1 MRIRRP
7 RARLAG
13 ILAITVVIALQA
25 VPGFGCHGQD
35 LRRFAIGL
43 GVFVLPPLLPAL
55 ASLATANPLR
65 AVGAC
70 ALFAPWRL
78 WTGYVDCIRPD
89 AGGVHGV
96 CAGTA
101 VRLPQRRAG
110 CGPGRAGMPP
120 AGHRHR
126 SLIRAVLPG
135 QGHGACGMRLI
146 RIIINAC
153 SSATQDGRTDPHPP
167 MQRGERRGTPRQ
179 QAAQPGTGRMSG
191 RPGRFR
197 CRHRHATGPC
207 RPCLKP
213 PSQLACAGGAVARR
227 PASHVLPGAVT

>member
-25 VPGFGCHGQD
+25 VPGFACHGQD

-110 CGPGRAGMPP
+110 CGPGRAGVPP

-146 RIIINAC
+146 RIIMRAAAPPRTAARTRTRRC
-153 SSATQDGRTDPHPP
+153 SAGK
-167 MQRGERRGTPRQ
+167 GEALQGSRLH
-179 QAAQPGTGRMSG
+179 S
-191 RPGRFR
+191 
-197 CRHRHATGPC
+197 
-207 RPCLKP
+207 
-213 PSQLACAGGAVARR
+213 
-227 PASHVLPGAVT
+227 PAPDA